1 MTMNESRE
9 NYLEA
14 ILVLEKQLGQV
25 RSIDVANSLGFSK
38 PSVSVAVKHLKADG
52 HIQMLDS
59 GILELTHSGRAL
71 AERIYERHTLLTNAL
86 VALGVSRE
94 VAREDACRI
103 EHDISEE
110 SFEAIKKHFGAGRQL

>member
-14 ILVLEKQLGQV
+14 ILVLQKQQGQV

-38 PSVSVAVKHLKADG
+38 PSVSVAMKHLREDG
-52 HIQMLDS
+52 HLQVLDS
-59 GILELTHSGRAL
+59 GELELTESGRAL
-71 AERIYERHTLLTNAL
+71 AERVYERHTLLTTAL
-86 VALGVSRE
+86 VALGVSKE
-94 VAREDACRI
+94 TAREDACRI

-110 SFEAIKKHFGAGRQL
+110 TFEALKRHFGTGGGL